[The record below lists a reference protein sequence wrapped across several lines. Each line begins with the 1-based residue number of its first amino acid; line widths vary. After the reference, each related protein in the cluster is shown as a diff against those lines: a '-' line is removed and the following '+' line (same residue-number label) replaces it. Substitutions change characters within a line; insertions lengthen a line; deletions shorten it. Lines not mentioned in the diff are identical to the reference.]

1 MKFTAA
7 LIAAAVCLG
16 GLADAKVHK
25 VGLKKIPKEDRT
37 LVLTPPL
44 HVVTEHELTAIGTYG
59 WIYPTFETKVHG
71 LWPRHIKAV

>member
-37 LVLTPPL
+37 LVLTHPSP
-44 HVVTEHELTAIGTYG
+44 HCEGHEFTGIGTYG

>member
-37 LVLTPPL
+37 LVLPRLP
-44 HVVTEHELTAIGTYG
+44 VVTDMS
-59 WIYPTFETKVHG
+59 
-71 LWPRHIKAV
+71 